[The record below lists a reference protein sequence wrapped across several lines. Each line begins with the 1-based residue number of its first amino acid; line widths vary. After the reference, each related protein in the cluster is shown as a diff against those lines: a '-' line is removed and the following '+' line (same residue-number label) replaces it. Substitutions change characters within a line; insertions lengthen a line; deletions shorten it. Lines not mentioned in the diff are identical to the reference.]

1 MKFFLDTAN
10 IENLKQALDWG
21 LCDGVTTNPSLI
33 AKEGNKD
40 YKKHI
45 KKICKLVKAPVSAE
59 VIAEKSDA
67 MVEEARILAAL
78 DDNIVVKIPATFEG
92 LKAVKTLTAA
102 KIRTNVTL
110 IFSPSQALLAAKAG
124 ATYVSPFVGRLDD
137 ISVSG
142 MDLIRDI
149 LTIFSNYMLD
159 TEVIVASVRHPQHVV
174 ESALLGADVVT
185 LPLDVLKKL
194 MSHPLTDSGIE
205 KFLSDWNKLMK
216 G

>member
-40 YKKHI
+40 YKKHL

-92 LKAVKTLTAA
+92 LKAVKTLTAE

>member
-40 YKKHI
+40 YKKHL

-92 LKAVKTLTAA
+92 LKAVKTLTAE

-159 TEVIVASVRHPQHVV
+159 TEVIVASSVIPACCRIR
-174 ESALLGADVVT
+174 SLGADVVT
-185 LPLDVLKKL
+185 LLDVLKKL

>member
-40 YKKHI
+40 YKKHL

-78 DDNIVVKIPATFEG
+78 DDNIVIKIPATFEG
-92 LKAVKTLTAA
+92 LKAVKTLTAE

>member
-40 YKKHI
+40 YKKHL

>member
-40 YKKHI
+40 YKKHL

-67 MVEEARILAAL
+67 MVEEARVLAAL

-92 LKAVKTLTAA
+92 LKAVKTLTAE

>member
-40 YKKHI
+40 YKKHL

-92 LKAVKTLTAA
+92 LKAVKTLTAE

-185 LPLDVLKKL
+185 LPLDVLKKI

>member
-10 IENLKQALDWG
+10 IENLQQALDWG

-40 YKKHI
+40 YKKHL

-92 LKAVKTLTAA
+92 LKAVKTLTAE